1 MASALIAAIA
11 GIVGLAIGRFWD
23 YRSESL
29 RWRRDQ
35 RVQSYQKLIEQF
47 HVFYEAVRTVA
58 LLEPRT
64 AESERVISEAR
75 ITGIGFDHGMTAVWL
90 HGSGR
95 IVEAARLL
103 DDELTKLW
111 DKSQAQLFTPLDWI
125 NATSPVQSSAENVI
139 SLIRAEL
146 GLPGLDIGFY
156 PARHSPEAFRSP
168 ER

>member
-1 MASALIAAIA
+1 MLSALIAATA
-11 GIVGLAIGRFWD
+11 GIAGLAIGRFWD

-35 RVQSYQKLIEQF
+35 RVESYKRLLEQF
-47 HVFYEAVRTVA
+47 HVFYEAARAVA

-64 AESERVISEAR
+64 AESERAISDAC

-111 DKSQAQLFTPLDWI
+111 DTSQVQLLTPLDWN
-125 NATSPVQSSAENVI
+125 NAVSPVHRSVENVI

-146 GLPGLDIGFY
+146 GSPGLDIGFF

-168 ER
+168 KR